1 MTRFDRFAL
10 PLALATMALAAPLLD
25 LLGRNAEFF
34 LSRRSPRI
42 DVIVFA
48 VVIGLGIPLLFG
60 ALGWAISPLGRW
72 PWLILIGLLGAVLA
86 RQVLRPL
93 GLPDGVRT
101 SLALVGGVGIGAAGS
116 AWSGLRTMA
125 RYLSVAPLVVLAIFF
140 FATPTG
146 AVVRSSGA
154 VIGASATPADPVPIV
169 IIGFD
174 EFPVASIMR
183 GDGSLNTEQYPN
195 LARVARD
202 GTWFRNTVGV
212 EQQTEQAFPAIL
224 SGQIPRGD
232 RPPYAGEYPN
242 TIFSLLADSYDFTVI
257 EAITQLCPEA
267 VCGTPAPPA
276 PAGRR
281 AQSLLRDSAVV
292 SGHLFLPDF
301 VSSRLPPIEGRWG
314 QFGTEVAG
322 EFSAVAA
329 FREQMDGDRRNAVA
343 DLVTAIDH
351 HTTGRPFFGFLHIL
365 MPHHPWQ
372 YLPTGQA
379 YPLIAE
385 KSPGTTRTGW
395 GDDQWLLDQGIQ
407 RHLLQ
412 VGYTDHALGEILDAL
427 DRQGMYDD
435 AIVVVIADHG
445 IAIEQNVFH
454 QRYITPESVGQVA
467 AVPLLIKGPGMVA
480 GAVDDRRAE
489 TIDVIPTIA
498 DMLDVEL
505 PWRPDGV
512 SLLGP
517 ITRTSST
524 MRGPQ
529 GSVTF
534 GIDGVEKLA
543 VAADIARAFPTGNP
557 YELRP
562 PGAPDLAGES
572 VDLPGLG
579 LSERTWA
586 LDRPEWFENVD
597 PVAPTI
603 PTRITGRLDSR
614 AGGSEILAVVINGR
628 IGALVRSYLDPK
640 GVPRFQAMIPPETL
654 RQGDNI
660 IELVE
665 VDGDSLRL
673 IHRS

>member
-1 MTRFDRFAL
+1 MTRFDRIAL

-42 DVIVFA
+42 DVVVFA
-48 VVIGLGIPLLFG
+48 LVIGVGIPLLFG
-60 ALGWAISPLGRW
+60 ALGWATGRLGRW
-72 PWLILIGLLGAVLA
+72 PWLILMTLLGAVLA

-93 GLPDGVRT
+93 GLPDAVRT
-101 SLALVGGVGIGAAGS
+101 SLAVIGGVGLGVAGP
-116 AWSGLRTMA
+116 AWSWLRTVG
-125 RYLSVAPLVVLAIFF
+125 RYLSVAPLVVVAIFF

-154 VIGASATPADPVPIV
+154 VIGASATPDNPVPIV

-195 LARVARD
+195 LARIARD

-224 SGQIPRGD
+224 SGQIPQGD

-276 PAGRR
+276 PAGDR
-281 AQSLLRDSAVV
+281 ARSLLRDSAVV

-301 VSSRLPPIEGRWG
+301 ASSRLPPIEGRWG

-343 DLVTAIDH
+343 DLVTAIDDH
-351 HTTGRPFFGFLHIL
+351 PTGRPFFGFLHIL

-379 YPLIAE
+379 YPLVAE

-395 GDDQWLLDQGIQ
+395 SDDQWLLDQGIQ

-412 VGYTDHALGEILDAL
+412 VGYSDYALGQILDAL
-427 DRQGMYDD
+427 DRQGVYDD

-454 QRYITPESVGQVA
+454 QRYITPETVGQVA
-467 AVPLLIKGPGMVA
+467 AVPLFIKGPGLEP
-480 GAVDDRRAE
+480 GTVDDRRAE
-489 TIDVIPTIA
+489 TIDVVPTIA
-498 DMLDVEL
+498 DMLEIEL
-505 PWRPDGV
+505 PWQADGM

-517 ITRTSST
+517 VDRTSST

-534 GIDGVEKLA
+534 GIDGDEKLA
-543 VAADIARAFPTGNP
+543 VAADIARAFPTGDP

-562 PGAPDLAGES
+562 PGTPDLAGEP
-572 VDLPGLG
+572 VDLTDLG

-586 LDRPEWFENVD
+586 LDRPEWYQDVD
-597 PVAPTI
+597 RSAPTI

-614 AGGSEILAVVINGR
+614 AGGSEILAVVVNGR
-628 IGALVRSYLDPK
+628 VGAMVRAYLDPK

-654 RQGDNI
+654 RAGDNT

-665 VDGDSLRL
+665 VAGATLRL
-673 IHRS
+673 VERS

>member
-1 MTRFDRFAL
+1 MTRLDRVAL
-10 PLALATMALAAPLLD
+10 PLALATVALAAPLLD

-48 VVIGLGIPLLFG
+48 LVIGFGIPLLVG
-60 ALGWAISPLGRW
+60 ALGWATGHLGRW
-72 PWLILIGLLGAVLA
+72 PWLVLMALLGAVLT

-101 SLALVGGVGIGAAGS
+101 SLAVIGGVGLGVAGPR
-116 AWSGLRTMA
+116 WSWFRTVG
-125 RYLSVAPLVVLAIFF
+125 RYLSVAPPVVVAIFF

-154 VIGASATPADPVPIV
+154 VIGASATPANPVPIV

-183 GDGSLNTEQYPN
+183 GDGSLNSEQYPN
-195 LARVARD
+195 LARMARD

-224 SGQIPRGD
+224 SGQIPQGD

-257 EAITQLCPEA
+257 EAITRLCPEA

-276 PAGRR
+276 PAGER
-281 AQSLLRDSAVV
+281 ARSLLRDSAVV

-301 VSSRLPPIEGRWG
+301 ASSRLPPIEGRWG

-343 DLVTAIDH
+343 DLVTAIDGH
-351 HTTGRPFFGFLHIL
+351 RNQRPFFGFLHIL

-372 YLPTGQA
+372 YLPSGQA
-379 YPLIAE
+379 YPLVAE

-395 GDDQWLLDQGIQ
+395 SDDQWLLDQGIQ

-412 VGYTDHALGEILDAL
+412 VGYSDYALGQILDAL

-435 AIVVVIADHG
+435 AIVVVMADHG

-454 QRYITPESVGQVA
+454 QRYITPETVGQVA
-467 AVPLLIKGPGMVA
+467 AVPLFIKGPGLEP
-480 GAVDDRRAE
+480 GSIDDRRAE
-489 TIDVIPTIA
+489 TIDVVPTIA
-498 DMLDVEL
+498 DMLDIEL
-505 PWRPDGV
+505 PWPADGV

-517 ITRTSST
+517 IDRTAST

-534 GIDGVEKLA
+534 GIDGDEKLA
-543 VAADIARAFPTGNP
+543 VAADIARAFPTGDP

-562 PGAPDLAGES
+562 SGAPDLAGEP
-572 VDLPGLG
+572 VDLTDLG

-586 LDRPEWFENVD
+586 LDRPEWYRDVD
-597 PVAPTI
+597 PAAPAI
-603 PTRITGRLDSR
+603 PSRITGRLDSR
-614 AGGSEILAVVINGR
+614 AGGSEILAVVVNGR
-628 IGALVRSYLDPK
+628 VGAMVRAYLDPK

-654 RQGDNI
+654 RAGDNTI
-660 IELVE
+660 DLVE
-665 VDGDSLRL
+665 VDGETLRL
-673 IHRS
+673 IERS